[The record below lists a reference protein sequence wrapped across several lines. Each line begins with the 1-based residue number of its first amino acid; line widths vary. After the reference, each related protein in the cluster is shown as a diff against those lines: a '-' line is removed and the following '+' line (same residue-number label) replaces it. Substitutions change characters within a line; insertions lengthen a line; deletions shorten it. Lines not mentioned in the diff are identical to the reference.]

1 MLTWVHVL
9 SVVTSANNNFLLVSF
24 WFTCMVEVSCSA
36 NLNDDLE
43 LLGRSALTEF
53 VKPATSSMHT
63 EWPYAIFTTPTVNEY
78 AGGLSLSI
86 PFQLD

>member
-1 MLTWVHVL
+1 ML
-9 SVVTSANNNFLLVSF
+9 
-24 WFTCMVEVSCSA
+24 EVSCSA

-63 EWPYAIFTTPTVNEY
+63 EWPYAIFTTPTVSEY
-78 AGGLSLSI
+78 ARGLSLSI